1 MGTKIETSS
10 VESSKEEIA
19 DTNEA
24 DINTDESS
32 LVEGVQ
38 EKIGDTN
45 EDKTIES
52 PQLEEPV
59 IFNVES
65 SYVESV
71 KEDITDTNEDKIM
84 EPVINNIE
92 IIGCVKDEEEILH
105 AKEEKIEDSL
115 QQQES
120 LIKLDISTEDFQSSY
135 VEGVKEDIAD
145 TNDDK
150 IMESPQLKEHV
161 INNIEII
168 DGVKDEEE
176 ILPAKEEEIEDS
188 SQQQESLI
196 KSDISTE
203 DIQSEKGSEGYVSN
217 DLGSDDDDSE
227 RKEVVAKVVPTETLQ
242 KLSGVRNLKP
252 TIFNDE
258 FKK

>member
-92 IIGCVKDEEEILH
+92 IIGCVKDEEEILL

-115 QQQES
+115 QQES
-120 LIKLDISTEDFQSSY
+120 LIKSDISTEDIQSSY

-168 DGVKDEEE
+168 DCVKDGEE

-188 SQQQESLI
+188 
-196 KSDISTE
+196 
-203 DIQSEKGSEGYVSN
+203 
-217 DLGSDDDDSE
+217 
-227 RKEVVAKVVPTETLQ
+227 
-242 KLSGVRNLKP
+242 
-252 TIFNDE
+252 
-258 FKK
+258 